1 MSRRSRVRAPPGP
14 MYLHFLPMKEL
25 TLSVSALTLL
35 SHSPIREVTLHLP
48 EMKQRLRY
56 GCAVSSKTMFIDL
69 SIFLLLSVSHNY
81 SFSCILLN
89 LLFLLPAH
97 ITIIG
102 RYLLLLLWQPLSS
115 FWTFGVMVMMRELYS
130 FNCCFFY
137 LFFLFFYGLDQSV
150 HGYWFSSFGDF
161 VGEGRIGCI
170 IYTSANHIIYL
181 L

>member
-89 LLFLLPAH
+89 LLFLLPRTH
-97 ITIIG
+97 HHCRT
-102 RYLLLLLWQPLSS
+102 LPVNSPLVTS
-115 FWTFGVMVMMRELYS
+115 L
-130 FNCCFFY
+130 
-137 LFFLFFYGLDQSV
+137 FLFNIRCN
-150 HGYWFSSFGDF
+150 GDDGGALF
-161 VGEGRIGCI
+161 I
-170 IYTSANHIIYL
+170 
-181 L
+181 